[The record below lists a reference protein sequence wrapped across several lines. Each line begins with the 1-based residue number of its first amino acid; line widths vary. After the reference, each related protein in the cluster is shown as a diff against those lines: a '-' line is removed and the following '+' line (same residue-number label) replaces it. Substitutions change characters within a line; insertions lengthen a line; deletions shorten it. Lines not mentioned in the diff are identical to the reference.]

1 MYYRVTRANFH
12 PSKYDAM
19 MAHINGLNEQFQGI
33 SGLAYVH
40 GCRTGDSEFIAI
52 AQYDSK
58 ASADASQQQ
67 VSGILGG
74 MAQFMTSAPQQQ
86 MGEVVWRTDD

>member
-1 MYYRVTRANFH
+1 MCYRVTRANFD

-19 MAHINGLNEQFQGI
+19 MAHMNGLNEQFRGI

-40 GCRTGDSEFIAI
+40 GCRTGEDEFIAI

-67 VSGILGG
+67 VLGILGG
-74 MAQFMTSAPQQQ
+74 MAQFMTSAPRQQ